1 LHAPIVEAQGGS
13 ALTVT
18 LNWAHDLLV
27 GSLANEA
34 VVSDGLDVEVTS
46 IGLKA
51 DLPKRGEVLESFADP
66 EVTSFRSP
74 LRNCTTGT
82 RCCLAKPSN
91 RATNSLLIGSIS
103 SLEAKRCPRWNPKKA
118 ATPPSR

>member
-1 LHAPIVEAQGGS
+1 MAKAVEMRAEHDQSGEQRLHAPIVEAQGGS

-34 VVSDGLDVEVTS
+34 VVSDGLDVEETS

-51 DLPKRGEVLESFADP
+51 DLPKRGARSTLRPCSTAP
-66 EVTSFRSP
+66 RSP
-74 LRNCTTGT
+74 YLQ
-82 RCCLAKPSN
+82 AKVID
-91 RATNSLLIGSIS
+91 LIWIFRGV
-103 SLEAKRCPRWNPKKA
+103 
-118 ATPPSR
+118 